1 MSGWVKC
8 HHKSKDLTIHI
19 NLAHATHIIE
29 QPWGSRICWPY
40 EGEDGSYLNVKEH
53 ASELLESAG
62 EVLFASAIEKR
73 GP

>member
-8 HHKSKDLTIHI
+8 HHISRDLTIHI

-40 EGEDGSYLNVKEH
+40 EGEDGSYLEVKEC

-62 EVLFASAIEKR
+62 AVLFASAIEKR

>member
-8 HHKSKDLTIHI
+8 HHKSRDLTIHI

-40 EGEDGSYLNVKEH
+40 EGEDGSYLDVKEC
-53 ASELLESAG
+53 ASELLESAVA
-62 EVLFASAIEKR
+62 VLFASAIEKR

>member
-40 EGEDGSYLNVKEH
+40 EGEDGSYLDVKEC
-53 ASELLESAG
+53 ATELLESAG
-62 EVLFASAIEKR
+62 AVLFASAIEKR